1 MTGSEFIEKLKK
13 ALENDLSEAQVREQ
27 TAFYSS
33 YIREEVRKGR
43 SEEEVTGELGDP
55 WAIARNIISGMEFQN
70 ESGGYQYETEQSRQ
84 RSRYQD
90 RDLKRQGNG
99 HIHTFGFKGWWQLIL
114 LLLGI
119 IGILVLVVAVIGGI
133 FSLLAP
139 VLVPVILIVIILRFF
154 GRRQ

>member
-55 WAIARNIISGMEFQN
+55 WASPGISSAGWSSKMRAAGISTRQNKAAR
-70 ESGGYQYETEQSRQ
+70 
-84 RSRYQD
+84 D
-90 RDLKRQGNG
+90 P
-99 HIHTFGFKGWWQLIL
+99 
-114 LLLGI
+114 GI
-119 IGILVLVVAVIGGI
+119 RTGI
-133 FSLLAP
+133 
-139 VLVPVILIVIILRFF
+139 
-154 GRRQ
+154 

>member
-55 WAIARNIISGMEFQN
+55 WAIARNIISGMELQN
-70 ESGGYQYETEQSRQ
+70 ESGGYQYEAEQSRQ

-90 RDLKRQGNG
+90 RDL
-99 HIHTFGFKGWWQLIL
+99 
-114 LLLGI
+114 
-119 IGILVLVVAVIGGI
+119 
-133 FSLLAP
+133 
-139 VLVPVILIVIILRFF
+139 
-154 GRRQ
+154 